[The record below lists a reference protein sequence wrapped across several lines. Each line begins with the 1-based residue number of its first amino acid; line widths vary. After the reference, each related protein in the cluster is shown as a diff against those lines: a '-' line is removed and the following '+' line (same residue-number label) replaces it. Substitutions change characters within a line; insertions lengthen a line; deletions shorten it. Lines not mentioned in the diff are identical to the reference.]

1 MINIALENYDFG
13 KNGKNCCIFKNTINT
28 IYNMIPSKFNYHKA
42 TSVQDAIA
50 LSQEYGEDA
59 KYMSG
64 GHSLL
69 PMMKLRFANP
79 EHIIDISKIQ
89 GLSYI
94 KEDGDHLKIGAMT
107 TQTEMEYSPLIK
119 EKYSI
124 FSDAIKLTADPSV
137 RNVGTIGGNIAHG
150 DAANDQPALMLAMRA
165 TIIAEGVD
173 GQKSIPIDEFFHG
186 FYMTALEPSDVL
198 IEIQVPKTKKGN
210 GGAYHKVERKVGDYA
225 TAGVAVHVEI
235 DEDGV
240 CQEVG
245 IGLTNVSA
253 VPMRLDRGEAL
264 LKGKKITEDL
274 IAQVGSIASEDCEP
288 TSDLRG
294 SEAYK
299 RSIVKTITQRMIR
312 LAMERAQH

>member
-1 MINIALENYDFG
+1 
-13 KNGKNCCIFKNTINT
+13 
-28 IYNMIPSKFNYHKA
+28 MIPANFIYHKA
-42 TSVQDAIA
+42 TSVKEAIA
-50 LSQEYGEDA
+50 LVQTHGEEA

-69 PMMKLRFANP
+69 PMMKLRFATP
-79 EHIIDISKIQ
+79 EHIIDISKID

-94 KEDGDHLKIGAMT
+94 KEDGDFLKIGALT
-107 TQTEMEYSPLIK
+107 TQTDMEYNALILD
-119 EKYSI
+119 KYTI

-165 TIIAEGVD
+165 TIVAEGTD
-173 GQKSIPIDEFFHG
+173 GEKEIPIDEFFHG
-186 FYMTALEPSDVL
+186 FYMTALEPADIL
-198 IEIQVPKTKKGN
+198 TEIRVPKAKKGS

-225 TAGVAVHVEI
+225 TAGVAVHVEL
-235 DEDGV
+235 DDMGV
-240 CQEVG
+240 CQEIG

-274 IAQVGSIASEDCEP
+274 IEQVGTMASEDCEP

-299 RSIVKTITQRMIR
+299 RSIVNTITKRMIR
-312 LAMERAQH
+312 LALERAQH

>member
-1 MINIALENYDFG
+1 
-13 KNGKNCCIFKNTINT
+13 
-28 IYNMIPSKFNYHKA
+28 MIPAKFTYHKA
-42 TSVQDAIA
+42 SSLQDAIA
-50 LSQEYGEDA
+50 LSKKHGEEA

-69 PMMKLRFANP
+69 PMMKLRFATP
-79 EHIIDISKIQ
+79 EHIIDISKIE

-94 KEDGDHLKIGAMT
+94 KEEGDHLKIGALT
-107 TQTEMEYSPLIK
+107 TQTEMEYSSLIK
-119 EKYSI
+119 EKYPI
-124 FSDAIKLTADPSV
+124 MSDAIKLTADPSV

-165 TIIAEGVD
+165 TVIAEGID
-173 GQKSIPIDEFFHG
+173 GKKSIPIDEFFHG

-198 IEIQVPKTKKGN
+198 VEIQIPKMKKGS

-225 TAGVAVHVEI
+225 TAGVAVHVEL
-235 DEDGV
+235 DDSGV
-240 CQEVG
+240 CQEIG

-253 VPMRLDRGEAL
+253 VPMRLERGEDL
-264 LKGKKITEDL
+264 LRGKVITDDL
-274 IAQVGSIASEDCEP
+274 IAQVGAMASEDCEP

-299 RSIVKTITQRMIR
+299 RSIVNTITQRMIR
-312 LAMERAQH
+312 LAINRAQN